1 MNQTAALL
9 DWGAAVSFGYLVTTV
24 FAAIQLPYFLV
35 AMALIAGV
43 VTLWDRLRRFA
54 IYLASLIAAGL
65 IARLVVVE
73 LVRLAVHTTRPYV
86 ALTFAPLINPVNEFS
101 FPSGH
106 VSVLTAI
113 AFITW
118 TIRPA
123 AGAAL
128 FAGAII
134 VGLARVLAGVHW
146 PIDIAGGMV
155 VGALTALAVH
165 AVAVRLSK
173 KK

>member
-9 DWGAAVSFGYLVTTV
+9 DWGAAVSFGYLFTTY

-35 AMALIAGV
+35 AMALLVGV
-43 VTLWDRLRRFA
+43 VTLWEKPRQFTW
-54 IYLASLIAAGL
+54 YLGSIIAAGL
-65 IARLVVVE
+65 IARFAVVE
-73 LVRLAVHTTRPYV
+73 LVRLFVQTARPYA

-106 VSVLTAI
+106 VSVLAAI
-113 AFITW
+113 AFIAW

-134 VGLARVLAGVHW
+134 VGIARVLAGVHW
-146 PIDIAGGMV
+146 PLDIFGGMV
-155 VGALTALAVH
+155 VGALTALVVH
-165 AVAVRLSK
+165 AVVLHLSK
-173 KK
+173 EK